1 MCFAIDNRDRLVHR
15 LIDILCVHIFRS
27 FFFSFLNIKDKW
39 YPEIKQQCPD
49 APIILVGMK
58 EDLRS
63 QVLSDD
69 DASSTGSQNSNLISK
84 IEGLALSSEI
94 RAAKYIECSALHKS
108 GLEEVG
114 KVN

>member
-1 MCFAIDNRDRLVHR
+1 M
-15 LIDILCVHIFRS
+15 
-27 FFFSFLNIKDKW
+27 NIKDKW
-39 YPEIKQQCPD
+39 YPEIRQHCPD

-69 DASSTGSQNSNLISK
+69 DASSSGSQNSNLISK

-108 GLEEVG
+108 GLDEVVNSELICC
-114 KVN
+114 KVPKNIDLQVDTQD

>member
-1 MCFAIDNRDRLVHR
+1 M
-15 LIDILCVHIFRS
+15 
-27 FFFSFLNIKDKW
+27 NIKDKW
-39 YPEIKQQCPD
+39 YPEIRQHCPD

-63 QVLSDD
+63 QALSDD
-69 DASSTGSQNSNLISK
+69 DASSSGSQNVNLISK

-108 GLEEVG
+108 GLEEVF
-114 KVN
+114 KEVALVFKEKHLTPPPQPWCRVS

>member
-1 MCFAIDNRDRLVHR
+1 M
-15 LIDILCVHIFRS
+15 
-27 FFFSFLNIKDKW
+27 NIKDKW
-39 YPEIKQQCPD
+39 YPEIRQHCPD

-69 DASSTGSQNSNLISK
+69 DASSTGSQNSNLITK

-114 KVN
+114 KVK